1 MSKKILVGFFS
12 LAIFISST
20 AFITQDQKANAILAT
35 VSKTYKSYKTIKAG
49 FRISIDNQ
57 QTNSKINQKGTLY
70 LKGKKFRIDMSDQ
83 EIYCDGNKMWTYFK
97 EENEV
102 QIAKYDPN
110 QQDIN
115 PSEIFT
121 IYKKGFKSKYIG
133 EVLKGNVK
141 VQKIE
146 LIPDDRNKPYFKV
159 KLEIEKATHK
169 ISSMQILNKNGLV
182 TNYSITSFD
191 GNVDISD
198 SFFKFDSRSKPG
210 VVEIDLTR

>member
-1 MSKKILVGFFS
+1 MSKKILAGFFG
-12 LAIFISST
+12 LAIFMAST
-20 AFITQDQKANAILAT
+20 AFVTQDQKANAILAT

-115 PSEIFT
+115 TSEIFT
-121 IYKKGFKSKYIG
+121 NYKKGFKSKYIG

-210 VVEIDLTR
+210 VVEIDLTK

>member
-1 MSKKILVGFFS
+1 MSKKILAGFFS
-12 LAIFISST
+12 LAIFMAST
-20 AFITQDQKANAILAT
+20 AFVTQDQKANAILAT

-121 IYKKGFKSKYIG
+121 IYKKDFKSKYIG

-141 VQKIE
+141 VQNIE

-169 ISSMQILNKNGLV
+169 ISSMKILNKNGLV
-182 TNYSITSFD
+182 TNYSIASFD

-210 VVEIDLTR
+210 VVEIDLTK